1 VHRPSTRPAAS
12 QPRGAR
18 VGGVGG
24 VGAPGPATRAAA
36 AVGAIARRNAGASTG
51 RIDRTLAVGIAPSG
65 SPRAMRSAAVILNA
79 SNDDDDE
86 NDASERV
93 NLDLDDDPF
102 EHVAL
107 PPIDDAAFDAMLD
120 DIIEDDDEA
129 EGDDA
134 SSAPAG
140 SYSMPGDELPWDAS
154 GAWPEFDAL
163 LGKLMAKGYKIEVD
177 PVASDGP
184 GEGAVDTSVSTPEWA
199 RAVAESYE
207 DEDETRTISR
217 IPSRPSLNKK
227 ANGTPTTTTHSSNSP
242 TPTRSAFCS
251 SSAGTARTYFA
262 SSCPPRSCTSWR
274 ITRCRKTKATR
285 GAGNKSTR

>member
-1 VHRPSTRPAAS
+1 MTGAVLWRAVAGGIRAVARMSLRQPRQHGGNAVLAHVHRPSTRPAAS

-24 VGAPGPATRAAA
+24 VGAAGPATRAAA

-51 RIDRTLAVGIAPSG
+51 RIDRTLAVGIAPNG

-120 DIIEDDDEA
+120 DIIEDDEP

-140 SYSMPGDELPWDAS
+140 SYSMPGD
-154 GAWPEFDAL
+154 
-163 LGKLMAKGYKIEVD
+163 
-177 PVASDGP
+177 
-184 GEGAVDTSVSTPEWA
+184 
-199 RAVAESYE
+199 
-207 DEDETRTISR
+207 
-217 IPSRPSLNKK
+217 
-227 ANGTPTTTTHSSNSP
+227 
-242 TPTRSAFCS
+242 
-251 SSAGTARTYFA
+251 
-262 SSCPPRSCTSWR
+262 
-274 ITRCRKTKATR
+274 
-285 GAGNKSTR
+285 